1 MDFEWNPQKATR
13 NVQKHRVSFSEAAT
27 VFEDPLS
34 STAPD
39 PDHSLDEDRLLIVGA
54 SHQGRLLIVSFAER
68 GDRLRIISAR
78 ELTRI
83 ERETYEE
90 GRYD

>member
-39 PDHSLDEDRLLIVGA
+39 PDHSIDEDRFLIVGA
-54 SHQGRLLIVSFAER
+54 SQQGRLLIVSFAER

>member
-1 MDFEWNPQKATR
+1 MDFEWNPQKAAR
-13 NVQKHRVSFSEAAT
+13 NMQRHRVSFSEAAT
-27 VFEDPLS
+27 VFDDPLS
-34 STAPD
+34 RTVPD
-39 PDHSLDEDRLLIVGA
+39 PDHSIDEDRLLIVGA

-83 ERETYEE
+83 ERQAYEE